1 MWAVEIP
8 GSDRKEIISVCK
20 AIEVHIIVRVLEVL
34 SPLFSMLMIAV
45 MGKVFFFFSHL
56 FLVTLM

>member
-45 MGKVFFFFSHL
+45 MGKVFSSSLISF
-56 FLVTLM
+56 